1 MFLLKKKKQLEQRAL
16 SENVSCFVEFQIVW
30 IMSNFIFNIIPID
43 YDVIYMYN
51 ESMKEYFFKAI
62 IESCEEGGFSAYVPS
77 LPGCVSEGETYEQC
91 FSNIKEATELYLE
104 TAQEKGIQIGEEKAH
119 ITEMCVTV

>member
-1 MFLLKKKKQLEQRAL
+1 MEGEA
-16 SENVSCFVEFQIVW
+16 
-30 IMSNFIFNIIPID
+30 IF
-43 YDVIYMYN
+43 MYN
-51 ESMKEYFFKAI
+51 EDMKQYFFKAI

-77 LPGCVSEGETYEQC
+77 LPGCVSEGETYEEC
-91 FSNIKEATELYLE
+91 LSNIKEATELYLE